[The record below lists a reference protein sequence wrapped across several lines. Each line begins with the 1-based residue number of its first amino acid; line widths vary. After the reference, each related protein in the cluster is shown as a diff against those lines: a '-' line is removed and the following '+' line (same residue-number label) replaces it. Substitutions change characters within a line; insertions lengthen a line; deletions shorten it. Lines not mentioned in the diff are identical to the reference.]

1 MYQAYISRGPVTGVT
16 VDHGSTTSVATNNS
30 GVLFNMV
37 MVSTGGGFGAVYSMA
52 YNSTV
57 NLIHGTGNFSSSSGT
72 SSSTNVYKSS
82 GSHAVTLQN
91 NTGSAVTYYILI
103 LSSYD

>member
-1 MYQAYISRGPVTGVT
+1 MVLQHLLQVT
-16 VDHGSTTSVATNNS
+16 VVFYSIWSWLALVVGS
-30 GVLFNMV
+30 
-37 MVSTGGGFGAVYSMA
+37 GAVYSMA

-82 GSHAVTLQN
+82 GSHAVTLQEQYWFSSN
-91 NTGSAVTYYILI
+91 LLYFNIK
-103 LSSYD
+103 SSYEEGKKHENRKNYNR